1 MTALRGDRLTKKYG
15 QREVVREVDLEVQ
28 PAEVVG
34 LLGPN
39 GAGKTTTFNMV
50 AGGIKPSSGKV
61 FLGGT
66 EITSLPMY
74 RRARLGITYL
84 PQEPSIFRKLSVA
97 DNVNAIL
104 ETVESNRTVR
114 RERLRELL
122 GELGLTEKAD
132 RRADTLSGGE
142 RRRVEITRAL
152 VLDPKFMLLDEPF
165 AGIDPI
171 AVIDIQK
178 IINQLKERGIGV
190 IITDHNVRETLS
202 ICNHAYIIKDGEIIR
217 NGTPA
222 EIASDPRVREI
233 YLGENFELH
242 QGLGQRELSP

>member
-1 MTALRGDRLTKKYG
+1 MSRPALAATGLCKRYG
-15 QREVVREVDLEVQ
+15 GREVVSRIDLAVNGG
-28 PAEVVG
+28 EVVG

-50 AGGIKPSSGKV
+50 VGAVRPDEGRV
-61 FLGGT
+61 QLGGSD
-66 EITSLPMY
+66 ITDLPMY

-97 DNVNAIL
+97 ENVLAVL
-104 ETVESNRTVR
+104 ETVESDAGVR

-122 GELGLTEKAD
+122 AELGLSDKAEQRGD
-132 RRADTLSGGE
+132 SLSGGE

-152 VLDPKFMLLDEPF
+152 VLEPKFMLLDEPF
-165 AGIDPI
+165 SGIDPI

-178 IINQLKERGIGV
+178 IVEQLRTRGIGIV
-190 IITDHNVRETLS
+190 VTDHNVRETLS
-202 ICNHAYIIKDGEIIR
+202 ICDRAYIIKDGEIIR
-217 NGTPA
+217 HGTPA

-233 YLGENFELH
+233 YLGENFQLA
-242 QGLGQRELSP
+242 